1 MPQQEEQ
8 QQENI
13 KPQKR
18 RGRPTGLRKGPDGK
32 WYKPGDG
39 GQLPQK
45 PIETKEVKPNKKR
58 GKRSKHHII
67 NYDSDD
73 GPSHEDLVALE
84 EELSLSDDFKEKIR
98 EFKEDHDNSD
108 ILITDWLDFP
118 DHIRM
123 RQIVTYP
130 EWGLDNK
137 ELIDKPLVS
146 TKYVTDKFR
155 EYSALFGYTT
165 NQMVLRPIESFL
177 EDTCKVFN
185 NGMECDGAK
194 KPLGIFFS
202 YLQNVKPYT
211 LYYLYTVSDN
221 ENYSTPIGI
230 IFRDQPF
237 KNQVIVEEDLKTGK
251 LEIIKY
257 LKSTSGFY
265 IIHPSSVAT
274 TPDEFMDYFHET
286 TVFTSLQYFITEDDI
301 NFTGIGIDETTNLYW
316 GWQNHKVD
324 ESSPTYLT
332 SYESLVNSSK
342 QLFGVVNDSDEE
354 LDVEENVDDIDDIN
368 DINETEYDDDEYD
381 NSLAS
386 NKHISYLDTDID
398 DYYDNLID
406 KPSVKTRRPL
416 TDDDIY
422 YTGTN
427 KDKRDFENL
436 SDGGFRKTNHGLSD
450 DNGFDNYQ
458 DD

>member
-1 MPQQEEQ
+1 MSQQES
-8 QQENI
+8 N
-13 KPQKR
+13 KTQKR

-32 WYKPGDG
+32 WYKSGDNEESPVKP
-39 GQLPQK
+39 LPSQQ
-45 PIETKEVKPNKKR
+45 PIETMEVKPKK
-58 GKRSKHHII
+58 KRSKKSKPHTI

-84 EELSLSDDFKEKIR
+84 EELSLSGEDKEKIK
-98 EFKEDHDNSD
+98 EFKDDHDNSD

-137 ELIDKPLVS
+137 ELIDRPLVS

-155 EYSALFGYTT
+155 EYSALFGYNTD
-165 NQMVLRPIESFL
+165 QLVLRPIESFL

-185 NGMECDGAK
+185 NGMECDGAEK
-194 KPLGIFFS
+194 SLGIFFS
-202 YLQNVKPYT
+202 YLQNAKPYT

-230 IFRDQPF
+230 VFRDQPF
-237 KNQVIVEEDLKTGK
+237 KPQIVVKEDIKTGK
-251 LEIIKY
+251 QEIVKW

-274 TPDEFMDYFHET
+274 TPDEFMDYFCET
-286 TVFTSLQYFITEDDI
+286 TVFMSLQYFITDDDI
-301 NFTGIGIDETTNLYW
+301 HFTGIGINETTNLYW
-316 GWQNHKVD
+316 GWQNHKSD
-324 ESSPTYLT
+324 EISPTYLT
-332 SYESLVNSSK
+332 SYESLVNGSK
-342 QLFGVVNDSDEE
+342 QLFGVNESDSE
-354 LDVEENVDDIDDIN
+354 VDTGEDIN
-368 DINETEYDDDEYD
+368 DSYDIDEEDGEDLYND
-381 NSLAS
+381 SSIS
-386 NKHISYLDTDID
+386 NKHTSYLDTDID

-422 YTGTN
+422 YPGTN